1 MIDYSTILVILVIEC
16 TFLYFTFS
24 FLNFSIWRF
33 WCIGWFSICCFWIL
47 ITSLIILLSWLTW
60 TTLFLCT
67 LWWFLIM
74 LLFLTWSF
82 ICRCFWC
89 ISFIWRCCFFR
100 LFTWFLVNSCIIS
113 CFFISFTCNNTIFK
127 FSFFL
132 FNSVFII
139 YINRLCLWYIIL
151 FSN

>member
-113 CFFISFTCNNTIFK
+113 CFSSALRVITPFSNLASFCLTVSLLSILTVSVSDT
-127 FSFFL
+127 SFF
-132 FNSVFII
+132 
-139 YINRLCLWYIIL
+139 
-151 FSN
+151 